1 MNQGYVRLW
10 RKTLE
15 SGWLRNHQLWAFWS
29 WCLMKATHKEYDAVI
44 GYQQVRLVPGQFIFG
59 RRQAAIETGL
69 SEQQIRTIVDSLKN
83 RGNLTIKSTNRFSI
97 ISIVNWEIY
106 QGNGIENNQQTN
118 QQLTNNQ
125 PHTNTETHKQRK
137 RVSVTSPPE
146 NFPITDKMK
155 DYARD
160 KGYLGDLHTL
170 TEKFIN
176 YHRAKGSKF
185 SSWEAAWRNWI
196 LNELKFHPPT
206 TSTPL
211 NGGRTLE
218 DVLA

>member
-1 MNQGYVRLW
+1 
-10 RKTLE
+10 
-15 SGWLRNHQLWAFWS
+15 
-29 WCLMKATHKEYDAVI
+29 MKATYKEFTAIV
-44 GYQQVRLVPGQFIFG
+44 GYQRIHLKPGQFIFG

-69 SEQQIRTIVDSLKN
+69 SEQQIRTIIDFLKKA
-83 RGNLTIKSTNRFSI
+83 GNLTIKSTNRFSI

-106 QGNGIENNQQTN
+106 QGDGIENNQQPN
-118 QQLTNNQ
+118 QQPTNNQ
-125 PHTNTETHKQRK
+125 PHTNIQTYKQRK
-137 RVSVTSPPE
+137 RVSVTAPPE

-155 DYARD
+155 EYAKT

-185 SSWEAAWRNWI
+185 SSWEAAWRNWV
-196 LNELKFHPPT
+196 LNELKFHPQT
-206 TSTPL
+206 NTPL

-218 DVLA
+218 DVLS